1 MEAPRPDLIITTTLM
16 RNFKLVTILVLGL
29 LIFGTASFFAYELF
43 IKPHRAEKREKA
55 AEAAA
60 PKETLLPDPGT
71 KDLQRLKGLQGAGKI
86 MEARNGLKAWIE
98 THPQSP
104 LLKEARKQLGSC
116 NMILLFAP
124 AETPS
129 IITYTVV
136 KGDSLAKIAGKYQS
150 NAELIQRANNLPNIN
165 LQIGQQLVIPALK
178 PSLELDRQTK
188 TLTLLDNGAYL
199 KEYTLLSAPA
209 ASKPPSNTASKVLD
223 KVATAGPKRVAFGD
237 KAYAQSNR
245 VIILTGSPA
254 IVGYSAQAP
263 VTAQTE
269 EPSPNLSG
277 PNPVV
282 TNDLTTNA
290 LITNM
295 VTNTPTVTATTPPPA
310 PMPGG
315 YVLST
320 EDLLEI
326 FPLVSRNTPVIIH

>member
-1 MEAPRPDLIITTTLM
+1 M

-29 LIFGTASFFAYELF
+29 LIFGTASYFAYDLF

-55 AEAAA
+55 AEAAT
-60 PKETLLPDPGT
+60 PKGTPLPDPGT
-71 KDLQRLKGLQGAGKI
+71 KDLQRLKGLHEAGKI
-86 MEARNGLKAWIE
+86 MEARNGLKAWLE

-124 AETPS
+124 AENSS

-136 KGDSLAKIAGKYQS
+136 KGDSLAKIAGKHQS

-165 LQIGQQLVIPALK
+165 LQIGQQLVIPSLK
-178 PSLELDRQTK
+178 PSLELDRQAK

-209 ASKPPSNTASKVLD
+209 APKTPSNTASKVLD
-223 KVATAGPKRVAFGD
+223 KVATAGTKRVAFGAQ
-237 KAYAQSNR
+237 AYAQSDR
-245 VIILTGSPA
+245 IIILTGSPA
-254 IVGYSAQAP
+254 IVGYSAPPP
-263 VTAQTE
+263 VTAPTE
-269 EPSPNLSG
+269 VPARNLNG
-277 PNPVV
+277 
-282 TNDLTTNA
+282 TNAVASNTIITNA
-290 LITNM
+290 LTMN
-295 VTNTPTVTATTPPPA
+295 VATNTPAVTAPTPPPA